1 MYEARFTTKQIYDN
15 YAKSVSKPK
24 NANQQAARTMKAAGI
39 GSLGG
44 KTTTASAK
52 SIQDSFKEKRE
63 RRRKNKGSTYDEV
76 PQVLT
81 QGIVQKPKAKP
92 VKEKGYEKVIRVFNN
107 AMERFGIFDEPTS
120 TYDTVKP
127 QNVYKS
133 SLFSVPKVTTIT
145 LPDMM
150 PTTSSPYRPLPSGP
164 DTRNFGSNIGADP
177 SPEKPESAKFDIY
190 DMLNTKEKVMRGS
203 VPGLM
208 SPPTMDQTKPETP
221 GLTIEDAVNRA
232 ILATTK
238 EYVIKPGDNLTKI
251 AKRYGT
257 TVKDLVQINKIKN
270 KNKIYAGE
278 SLRVPKD
285 SVKDIKEAV
294 LRISTS
300 GDEDPDKKFY
310 QSGVPLDQ
318 RIFEPETGFEGM
330 GPDPSEGQSIIR
342 GLMSKIDD
350 DMGLPYTRS
359 DTEQIIALEPIFKFI
374 EKGEGKYNSSNRGT
388 LGGKIKGST
397 NRTTRDGKK
406 LTEMTIAEI
415 KEKQA
420 ITDPNNSERLFAVG
434 RFQVIPNTLDM
445 AIEGLGLSDDTVFN
459 EETQNKI
466 GKYLITEKRKKVGK
480 YLQGDNSVSQDEAML
495 ELAKEFAS
503 FPVPKDMSFKRG
515 GKTVKLKKG
524 DSYYGSGNKA
534 QHTVEEVEEELD
546 KLRGNM

>member
-177 SPEKPESAKFDIY
+177 SPEKPDSAKLDIFDI
-190 DMLNTKEKVMRGS
+190 LNTKEKVMRGS

-278 SLRVPKD
+278 SLRVPKE